1 MADPLRDPGF
11 LTEHQLRAV
20 NAERDVFL
28 VACPGSGKTR
38 AGGVR
43 FARLTDAGRRVA
55 ATSYTNV
62 GVAQIRD
69 VVSGQLGMTV
79 GTPNFIGTLHQLL
92 LRYVFYPFGHL
103 VMGCTTGPRLIAD
116 ERGWNDVVFG
126 GNHRIR
132 APLSRFHFRPDGTL
146 CFRGELPKG
155 VRSREEAAESE
166 QRQALRMKRGYCA
179 SGYASLDDSMYW
191 SLEVLRRD
199 PGVARAVAARFEELQ
214 VDEAQDTSELQL
226 ACLHELCDTNE
237 LGSLVLIG
245 DIEQSIF
252 SFQGASPAGCRAL
265 ADARGLATI
274 ELDENHRS
282 SQRISDVAVHFCAR
296 EAPDRAVGPTAGCPW
311 APELILYQPDRPENA
326 IDRFRARLRELKI
339 DGSPAA
345 VLARANALV
354 EELNGQQPPV
364 KCEPRP
370 LSVGRAAA
378 AMRGGGTLSRRQV
391 DAVDKLVAY
400 TAWGAADLSE
410 LDSSERYAVRRASMR
425 IMRST
430 PSLDRDLRDWIRSAA
445 TALTTAVADLTDTP
459 AHKPG
464 QVLRSS
470 ADQEGVIA
478 ADAFAPVPQTL
489 RAQTVHDLK
498 GESRDAVMVVADRI
512 RSRTRSPQGS
522 LWSRPILGEAVPPE
536 DAEELRIVFVALTRA
551 QRYCALALPADT
563 DAAIIDGFQAAGFAL
578 APQPIPPL
586 AETEARS

>member
-1 MADPLRDPGF
+1 MTDPLREPGF
-11 LTEHQLRAV
+11 LTEHQVRAV
-20 NAERDVFL
+20 NAEGDIFL

-43 FARLTDAGRRVA
+43 FARLTDKGHRVA

-62 GVAQIRD
+62 GVSQIRE
-69 VVSGQLGMTV
+69 VVSGRFRMAV
-79 GTPNFIGTLHQLL
+79 APPNFIGTLHQFL

-103 VMGCTTGPRLIAD
+103 VMGCTSGPRLIAD

-155 VRSREEAAESE
+155 VSSREEAAESE
-166 QRQALRMKRGYCA
+166 QRQALRMKRGYAA

-191 SLEVLRRD
+191 SLEALRHH
-199 PGVARAVAARFEELQ
+199 PAVARAVAARFEELQ

-226 ACLHELCDTNE
+226 ACLHELCHADA

-265 ADARGLATI
+265 ADARGLQTI
-274 ELDENHRS
+274 ELAENHRS

-296 EAPDRAVGPTAGCPW
+296 EVPDRAVGPTAGCPW
-311 APELILYQPDRPENA
+311 APELILYEPDRPEDA
-326 IDRFRARLRELKI
+326 LDRFRERLRELDI
-339 DGSPAA
+339 DESAAA
-345 VLARANALV
+345 VLARAHALV
-354 EELNGQQPPV
+354 DELNGQQPPV

-370 LSVGRAAA
+370 LSIGRAAA
-378 AMRGGGTLSRRQV
+378 AMRGAGTLSRSQV
-391 DAVDKLVAY
+391 DAVDKVIAY
-400 TAWGAADLSE
+400 TAWDAADLTDLE
-410 LDSSERYAVRRASMR
+410 LSERYAVRRASMGVL
-425 IMRST
+425 RST
-430 PSLDRDLRDWIRSAA
+430 PALDGDLRDWIRSAA
-445 TALTTAVADLTDTP
+445 AVLTAEVAELTDKP

-489 RAQTVHDLK
+489 RAQTVHELK
-498 GESRDAVMVVADRI
+498 GESRDAVMVVADRL
-512 RSRTRSPQGS
+512 RSRTRGPQGA
-522 LWSRPILGEAVPPE
+522 LWGRPILGEPVPPE

-563 DAAIIDGFQAAGFAL
+563 GAAIIDGFQAAGFAL
-578 APQPIPPL
+578 APQHPQPV
-586 AETEARS
+586 TEDAALR